1 MMSRINM
8 SVGDAG
14 CGEGESG
21 VMGKYS
27 RMRCKEMQD
36 WLLDERTADL
46 RFL

>member
-1 MMSRINM
+1 MMLRMNM

-21 VMGKYS
+21 VMGKCS
-27 RMRCKEMQD
+27 RMRCWKVQD